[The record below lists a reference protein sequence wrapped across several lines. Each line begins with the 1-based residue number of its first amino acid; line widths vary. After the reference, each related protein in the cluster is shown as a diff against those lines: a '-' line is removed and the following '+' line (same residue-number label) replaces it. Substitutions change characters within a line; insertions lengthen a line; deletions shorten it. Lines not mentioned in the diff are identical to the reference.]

1 AIFFL
6 KVGCVRVTHPCAGR
20 QRSEDPV
27 TPRLACIRPPASVH
41 PEPGSNSP
49 LSKILTALNTT
60 NHLSNQQH
68 HKPKCLFRI
77 LYPLKQTNV
86 HSLSS
91 LTRLSVSKNFMIMDQ
106 KKAHTISN
114 FYPPARHF
122 TSIFSQRDCKD
133 NGPNDFPKL
142 FFKKNGKKLT
152 ALITLPKQC
161 THGAMNIRKKV

>member
-1 AIFFL
+1 
-6 KVGCVRVTHPCAGR
+6 GCVRVTHPCAGR

-49 LSKILTALNTT
+49 LSKILTARNTT

-106 KKAHTISN
+106 KKPIQSLISI
-114 FYPPARHF
+114 PQQGISLR
-122 TSIFSQRDCKD
+122 FSRKGTAKI
-133 NGPNDFPKL
+133 NGVMTPCKL
-142 FFKKNGKKLT
+142 FHIKS
-152 ALITLPKQC
+152 
-161 THGAMNIRKKV
+161 V